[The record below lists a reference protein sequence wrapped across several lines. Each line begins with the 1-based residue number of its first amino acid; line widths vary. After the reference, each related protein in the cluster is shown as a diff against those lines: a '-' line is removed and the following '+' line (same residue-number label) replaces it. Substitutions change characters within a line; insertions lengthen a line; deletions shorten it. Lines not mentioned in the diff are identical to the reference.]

1 VWVEPVPAGTALLGG
16 EDLDLIPRLQLIV
29 QGYQAA
35 IDLGAT
41 AAVPDLT
48 VNQIGKVHRRGAG
61 RQVDDVSLGRKDV
74 YTLCKQVPLERGSKL
89 QGIIGLRWQLSR
101 LKHEVEPLLKPD
113 VPGGALLVAPMR
125 SNAILC
131 HLVHGLGANLHF
143 ERAPLQSD
151 DGGVQRLI
159 AVILGQG
166 DIVVK
171 LASDG
176 APEAMDRA
184 QRVIALALLLH
195 DHADAKQIIDLVKG
209 AIFLLHLAVNA
220 VQVLG
225 ATGDAIVQALLIQ
238 ASTHGGDGAF
248 QVRHALRALL
258 CHQAGDGVILLR
270 LEVAKSQIF
279 QLPFELPD
287 AQAVR
292 QRRKNVHGLTGHA
305 QLPIRREII
314 QRAHVV

>member
-1 VWVEPVPAGTALLGG
+1 
-16 EDLDLIPRLQLIV
+16 
-29 QGYQAA
+29 
-35 IDLGAT
+35 
-41 AAVPDLT
+41 
-48 VNQIGKVHRRGAG
+48 
-61 RQVDDVSLGRKDV
+61 
-74 YTLCKQVPLERGSKL
+74 
-89 QGIIGLRWQLSR
+89 
-101 LKHEVEPLLKPD
+101 
-113 VPGGALLVAPMR
+113 
-125 SNAILC
+125 
-131 HLVHGLGANLHF
+131 
-143 ERAPLQSD
+143 
-151 DGGVQRLI
+151 
-159 AVILGQG
+159 
-166 DIVVK
+166 
-171 LASDG
+171 
-176 APEAMDRA
+176 MDRA

-258 CHQAGDGVILLR
+258 RHQAGDGVILLR

-292 QRRKNVHGLTGHA
+292 
-305 QLPIRREII
+305 
-314 QRAHVV
+314 